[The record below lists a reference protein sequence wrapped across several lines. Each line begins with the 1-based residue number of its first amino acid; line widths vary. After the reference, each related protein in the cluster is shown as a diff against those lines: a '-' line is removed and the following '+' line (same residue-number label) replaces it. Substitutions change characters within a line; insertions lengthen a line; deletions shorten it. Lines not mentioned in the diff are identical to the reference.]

1 MKVFEK
7 LVSMNCQPWL
17 TTKTLSLDLKKVG
30 KKADE
35 DEISSIK
42 EIENL
47 FSIRNRL

>member
-1 MKVFEK
+1 
-7 LVSMNCQPWL
+7 MNCQPWS
-17 TTKTLSLDLKKVG
+17 TTKTWSLGLKKVG
-30 KKADE
+30 KKADK